1 MTTRRERHGERHGGR
16 AGGRLGGTFSERS
29 GRPSGRT
36 LRERHG
42 EGHGGRY
49 RGRIGGRR
57 PAGQASLEYLGMLPF
72 LLLIAL
78 AGIQLGIAAY
88 CGSQAGTAART
99 AARTAAL
106 PDPQG
111 GIDAGARAG
120 EAAVSGWVHP
130 DIGWPVNDA
139 QSVTAEAT
147 VDIPSVLP
155 GVHLFGPV
163 HRDATMPKEDWT
175 P

>member
-1 MTTRRERHGERHGGR
+1 
-16 AGGRLGGTFSERS
+16 
-29 GRPSGRT
+29 
-36 LRERHG
+36 
-42 EGHGGRY
+42 
-49 RGRIGGRR
+49 
-57 PAGQASLEYLGMLPF
+57 MLPF

-106 PDPQG
+106 AGTEG
-111 GIDAGARAG
+111 GTGPGATAGKD
-120 EAAVSGWVHP
+120 AVSDWVHP
-130 DIGWPVNDA
+130 DIQFPVNSN
-139 QSVTAEAT
+139 QTVTAEAT

>member
-1 MTTRRERHGERHGGR
+1 MRRRGGPERSR
-16 AGGRLGGTFSERS
+16 GGRLGG
-29 GRPSGRT
+29 RP
-36 LRERHG
+36 
-42 EGHGGRY
+42 GGRLAA
-49 RGRIGGRR
+49 RR
-57 PAGQASLEYLGMLPF
+57 SAGQASLEYLGMLPF

-106 PDPQG
+106 HGTQG
-111 GIDAGARAG
+111 GTTAGAQAG
-120 EAAVSGWVHP
+120 QDAVSGWIDP
-130 DIGWPVNDA
+130 DISWPVDNPE
-139 QSVTAEAT
+139 QITARAT
-147 VDIPSVLP
+147 VSIPSVLP

>member
-1 MTTRRERHGERHGGR
+1 M
-16 AGGRLGGTFSERS
+16 
-29 GRPSGRT
+29 RT
-36 LRERHG
+36 LRAAPGTPSPAASTSAASGPART
-42 EGHGGRY
+42 
-49 RGRIGGRR
+49 RGRRS
-57 PAGQASLEYLGMLPF
+57 AGQASLEYLGMLPF

-106 PDPQG
+106 PGAEGGQG
-111 GIDAGARAG
+111 PGRTAG
-120 EAAVSGWVHP
+120 ENAVSGWVDP
-130 DIGWPVNDA
+130 DISFPVD
-139 QSVTAEAT
+139 SDSTVTAEAT
-147 VDIPSVLP
+147 VRIPSVLP

>member
-1 MTTRRERHGERHGGR
+1 VTTRHERHEQRV
-16 AGGRLGGTFSERS
+16 
-29 GRPSGRT
+29 
-36 LRERHG
+36 
-42 EGHGGRY
+42 
-49 RGRIGGRR
+49 GGRR
-57 PAGQASLEYLGMLPF
+57 SAGQASLEYLGMLPF

-106 PDPQG
+106 AAPDG
-111 GIDAGARAG
+111 GEPNGARAG
-120 EAAVSGWVHP
+120 QDAVSGWVNP
-130 DIGWPVNDA
+130 EIGWPTDTA
-139 QSVTAEAT
+139 QTVTAEAT
-147 VDIPSVLP
+147 VHIPSVLP